1 MPPKKEGMNAL
12 ISYSFIV
19 SLQIHRRY
27 GAWRCHSYCYF
38 NSERRVPHY
47 YCVLICLPLLSF
59 LKTTWWIT
67 NLQIWRTNLRQQHW
81 NWDNPI
87 WPWIQVWY
95 RLNQLV
101 ATIYQIS
108 YSVISAKDLNLLAFL
123 NCGFLE
129 NSHLF
134 CIIGVFIL
142 KNCTFTPI
150 WVEAHN
156 RLNLF
161 WRIILDFFRPFHLM
175 FFFLTKV

>member
-1 MPPKKEGMNAL
+1 MFHCRYTEDMELDDAIHTAILTLKEGYL
-12 ISYSFIV
+12 TIIV
-19 SLQIHRRY
+19 C
-27 GAWRCHSYCYF
+27 WF
-38 NSERRVPHY
+38 
-47 YCVLICLPLLSF
+47 CLPLLSF

-175 FFFLTKV
+175 FFFN